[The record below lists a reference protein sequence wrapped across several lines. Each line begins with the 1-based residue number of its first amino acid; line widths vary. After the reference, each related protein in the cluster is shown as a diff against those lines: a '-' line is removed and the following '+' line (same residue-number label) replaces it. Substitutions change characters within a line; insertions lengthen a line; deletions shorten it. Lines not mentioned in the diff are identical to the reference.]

1 MPAAS
6 EPLLTYNKTNLR
18 RVSKAIVRNLTPD
31 LLPKKY
37 RAKNAENPMFG
48 HCHTAS
54 GCLYKI
60 FGSQSLH
67 MYRALDPDG
76 IWHWWVSD
84 RDGTVID
91 LTADQYTERTVRQL
105 YRHGQKSTMLGFS
118 YRVRVIQ
125 LLERLYGELISK
137 TSTE

>member
-1 MPAAS
+1 MSAAS
-6 EPLLTYNKTNLR
+6 TPLLKYNKTNLR
-18 RVSKAIVRNLTPD
+18 RVSKAIVRNLTHD

-37 RAKNAENPMFG
+37 RAKNARNPMFG

-67 MYRALDPDG
+67 MYRALDQMS
-76 IWHWWVSD
+76 IWHWWVVD

-91 LTADQYTERTVRQL
+91 LTADQYAKSVVRNL
-105 YRHGQKSTMLGFS
+105 HGNGKKSAMLGFAYRTRVFELLS
-118 YRVRVIQ
+118 RVR
-125 LLERLYGELISK
+125 RELGL
-137 TSTE
+137 